1 MGSNTINR
9 TPSFAPAARTTGPT
23 QSNPAA
29 SNQAMRE
36 LNTFSAQLKQAA
48 AAPAPQQAPAQ
59 QRSAGTEK
67 RSAEETQQLG
77 QQVVTDMSK
86 KYLGYL
92 AGIGK
97 DAGNRTINATQAKVD
112 AFIAANPDATQAQI
126 EDVAKKEFNKSSSA
140 EYIFKSVIEKS
151 MSDVMAKVQ
160 ERIDENK

>member
-9 TPSFAPAARTTGPT
+9 TSSFSPAARTTGPT

-36 LNTFSAQLKQAA
+36 LNTISAQLKQAA
-48 AAPAPQQAPAQ
+48 AAPAPQQQAAP
-59 QRSAGTEK
+59 K

-86 KYLGYL
+86 KYLGFL

>member
-9 TPSFAPAARTTGPT
+9 TSSFSPTARTTGPT

-48 AAPAPQQAPAQ
+48 AAPAQQQAPAQ
-59 QRSAGTEK
+59 K

-86 KYLGYL
+86 KYLGFL